1 MTGKK
6 NSAFKIIIRCAIA
19 GLLFVNTLAFI
30 EWMIWLHA
38 SSYPLW
44 LTSPLDTP
52 APVTKLSTENIE
64 LFEKVC
70 AGKRGMISIDKR
82 DNGYFM
88 RCDTGLSLTSWKHG
102 VYHLTETTSSH

>member
-1 MTGKK
+1 MSKEKT
-6 NSAFKIIIRCAIA
+6 SIFKIILRCVI
-19 GLLFVNTLAFI
+19 GGVFFVYTLAFI

-44 LTSPLDTP
+44 LTSPLQAP
-52 APVTKLSTENIE
+52 ASVEKFSSENID

-70 AGKRGMISIDKR
+70 AGKRGMMSIDKR
-82 DNGYFM
+82 HNGYFM

-102 VYHLTETTSSH
+102 VYHLTKKT